1 MGCGVGA
8 RAVTAVQ
15 LRALP
20 EDGTIGHL
28 AVAIAVS
35 GSRRVQL
42 TRAERQLAS
51 LGGLDLLH

>member
-1 MGCGVGA
+1 M
-8 RAVTAVQ
+8 TAVQ